1 MSWIIALH
9 VIGSVF
15 IIGPLAVLPM
25 TGLRAIREGS
35 SAQVRGLSRT
45 VLVLGWLTVLVSA
58 FGVVGFYVMNPEYR
72 NKLGTAWLVWSV
84 VLTLIALV
92 LTLAVVVPQMNAA
105 AKAIEGRKDFCR
117 RSIRLGRL
125 APKRLGQFGYR
136 SQLRLRFGCSPSPIR
151 RHLSRLRHCLAAV
164 RRSRRPHGDSVT
176 VF

>member
-25 TGLRAIREGS
+25 TGLRAIREGG

-45 VLVLGWLTVLVSA
+45 VMMLGWLTVLVGA
-58 FGVVGFYVMNPEYR
+58 FGVVGFYVMNPAYR

-92 LTLAVVVPQMNAA
+92 LTLAVVVPHMNAA
-105 AKAIEGRKDFCR
+105 AKAIESRKASTAAAFDSEVS
-117 RSIRLGRL
+117 RSGSSGKPGISAVSGSDTAAAHRQYVVVSAVSGIVSLLFVAVAVLMVIR
-125 APKRLGQFGYR
+125 
-136 SQLRLRFGCSPSPIR
+136 
-151 RHLSRLRHCLAAV
+151 
-164 RRSRRPHGDSVT
+164 
-176 VF
+176 

>member
-45 VLVLGWLTVLVSA
+45 VMVLGWLTALVSA
-58 FGVVGFYVMNPEYR
+58 FGVVGFYVMNPAYR
-72 NKLGTAWLVWSV
+72 DKLGTAWLVWSV

-105 AKAIEGRKDFCR
+105 SKAIEGRNAFTAATFGSNASRPGDLGGSAIAANAGSDSAVAHRQYAVISAVSGIVSLLFVAVAVLMV
-117 RSIRLGRL
+117 IR
-125 APKRLGQFGYR
+125 
-136 SQLRLRFGCSPSPIR
+136 
-151 RHLSRLRHCLAAV
+151 
-164 RRSRRPHGDSVT
+164 
-176 VF
+176 

>member
-35 SAQVRGLSRT
+35 STQVRGLSRT
-45 VLVLGWLTVLVSA
+45 VLALGWLTVLVSA
-58 FGVVGFYVMNPEYR
+58 FGVVGFYVMNPAYR

-105 AKAIEGRKDFCR
+105 AKAIEGRNASAAAAFDSDASRPNDLGSSAIAANSGSDSDVAHRQYAVISAVSGIVSLLFV
-117 RSIRLGRL
+117 SVAVLMVIR
-125 APKRLGQFGYR
+125 
-136 SQLRLRFGCSPSPIR
+136 
-151 RHLSRLRHCLAAV
+151 
-164 RRSRRPHGDSVT
+164 
-176 VF
+176 

>member
-25 TGLRAIREGS
+25 TGLRAIREGG

-45 VLVLGWLTVLVSA
+45 VMMLGWLTVLVGA
-58 FGVVGFYVMNPEYR
+58 FGVVGFYVMNPAYR

-92 LTLAVVVPQMNAA
+92 LTLAVVVPHMNAA
-105 AKAIEGRKDFCR
+105 AKAIEGRKAPTAATFGSDASRPSDLGSSAIAADSGFDSAVVHR
-117 RSIRLGRL
+117 QYVVISAVSGIVSLLFVAVAVLMVIR
-125 APKRLGQFGYR
+125 
-136 SQLRLRFGCSPSPIR
+136 
-151 RHLSRLRHCLAAV
+151 
-164 RRSRRPHGDSVT
+164 
-176 VF
+176 